1 MLTKRIIPSLDEILR
16 NAKQGDTTWLK
27 GERNGRDKMGLT
39 RACSCSRPGFQDK
52 GCTHGCLHERRG
64 I

>member
-27 GERNGRDKMGLT
+27 GERNGRDKMG
-39 RACSCSRPGFQDK
+39 
-52 GCTHGCLHERRG
+52 
-64 I
+64 